1 MNSEHLNLP
10 NLQPWH
16 TSMENQQETQC
27 LHDHR
32 ILDILVSWR
41 SFLISSIQA
50 SCFVTRLIYKDF
62 VAYTSLIQTS
72 LLGILGVKSENVV
85 HECHGCGRLRCC
97 KHVVRSC
104 FTYVPRSNPG
114 IYMCI
119 RLGGWSIQTTTGKLV
134 WMAHPTIP
142 CNLTMFCIS
151 PRPSNVKVELR
162 IWGNAKFST

>member
-10 NLQPWH
+10 NLQPLH

-50 SCFVTRLIYKDF
+50 SCFVTCLIYKDF

-72 LLGILGVKSENVV
+72 LRV
-85 HECHGCGRLRCC
+85 
-97 KHVVRSC
+97 
-104 FTYVPRSNPG
+104 
-114 IYMCI
+114 
-119 RLGGWSIQTTTGKLV
+119 LGGHQSKQKLGNRAGGPIQPFHVT
-134 WMAHPTIP
+134 
-142 CNLTMFCIS
+142 
-151 PRPSNVKVELR
+151 
-162 IWGNAKFST
+162 